1 MAIKQNKRQ
10 KKGSKTQKVSKTAK
24 KVGDKNQKI
33 IENETYSYIG
43 ISTYEEA
50 LLMQI
55 INSKGIDDINESSVL
70 FNKIISSIT
79 PNLNKLSYNYGVY
92 VGKEVYKIYVN
103 KDRTYR
109 TNPMLGLI
117 DFLERIGYSI
127 IYTDFDG
134 DIKITISGDPSFNLK
149 LNIHTFEA
157 GIISGFIGAV
167 ERKLIRFNEDT
178 CIFNNSKNC
187 SFTIGKHKESK
198 IPELSK
204 SINEFSKF
212 LALNKKK
219 GMNAYYNY
227 LIWHFLLHK
236 EFKHEIEEIMYR
248 CGSYLSIDKN
258 NDIKKIIN
266 LLNLG
271 KVNIINDQPLYFTIK
286 FDPFLAKKEFVD
298 ITFSLIKG
306 FLNTKKGKKF
316 SAIEE
321 INNNIYTIKIKEIP
335 SKSKEIPGKP
345 KSRTKI

>member
-10 KKGSKTQKVSKTAK
+10 NKGFKTRKVPRTAK
-24 KVGDKNQKI
+24 KVQDKSQKSF
-33 IENETYSYIG
+33 ESETDFYTA

-50 LLMQI
+50 LIMQI
-55 INSKGIDDINESSVL
+55 INSRGVDNIDESSVL

-79 PNLNKLSYNYGVY
+79 PNLNKLSYNYGIY
-92 VGKEVYKIYVN
+92 VGKEIYRIYVN
-103 KDRTYR
+103 KDRIYK

-149 LNIHTFEA
+149 SNLHTFEA
-157 GIISGFIGAV
+157 GIMSGFIGAV
-167 ERKLIRFNEDT
+167 ERKLIRFKEDN

-187 SFTIGKHKESK
+187 SFTIGKSKEPK

-204 SINEFSKF
+204 SISEFSKF
-212 LALNKKK
+212 LALNRKK

-227 LIWHFLLHK
+227 LICHFLLHK
-236 EFKHEIEEIMYR
+236 EFKHEMEEIMYR

-258 NDIKKIIN
+258 NNPKKIIN

-321 INNNIYTIKIKEIP
+321 INNNIYTIKIKEIL
-335 SKSKEIPGKP
+335 GKP
-345 KSRTKI
+345 KEIAGKPKKPN